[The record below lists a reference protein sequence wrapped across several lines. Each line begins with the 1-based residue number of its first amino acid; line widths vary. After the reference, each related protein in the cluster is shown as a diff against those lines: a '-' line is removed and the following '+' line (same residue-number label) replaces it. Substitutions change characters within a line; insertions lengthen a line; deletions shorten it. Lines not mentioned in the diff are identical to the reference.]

1 MKRWWGWVFAWLGV
15 VGLLFSLGI
24 KMTGVNHPGHAGW
37 ARSCTRGTF
46 LSISSSPTLLATATQ
61 LLRSRAGPVESFVT
75 PGALLTAADVGLP
88 WLEYREPRGAR
99 GRPWVSGK
107 VVGHAGNFQRA
118 QHVPLTK
125 FPPPQQINSKSWAL
139 VTAFS

>member
-24 KMTGVNHPGHAGW
+24 EMTGVNHPGHAGW
-37 ARSCTRGTF
+37 ARSRTRGTF

-75 PGALLTAADVGLP
+75 PGALLTAADVGPP
-88 WLEYREPRGAR
+88 WLEYREPPGCTRKTLGEWQ
-99 GRPWVSGK
+99 GCRPRRQLP
-107 VVGHAGNFQRA
+107 AGTTRSSDEI
-118 QHVPLTK
+118 PS
-125 FPPPQQINSKSWAL
+125 PPTDQLKKLGFGNSL
-139 VTAFS
+139 